1 MNPRMNQLLA
11 IETSSE
17 ACSVALSVGGRL
29 YEAHELAPLR
39 HAEVLLPA
47 VARLLAEAGVGLSAL
62 DAVAFG
68 RGPGSFTS
76 LRIGI
81 GVVQGLAWAA
91 GLPVVPVSSLAA
103 LAQDAADRAG
113 RAGHGAGNGG
123 ARLGNDGAPGDGER
137 ICVAVD
143 ARMQEVFT
151 AEFERGPGGLLR
163 LVGEE
168 RVCPAAAVATEPAP
182 LVAAGNGFERF
193 AELRPLCRAA
203 RVCLP
208 ELWPRAAVVLR
219 LAEAWLQSHDPL
231 PAALAQPVYIRN
243 DVAEKPVL

>member
-1 MNPRMNQLLA
+1 
-11 IETSSE
+11 
-17 ACSVALSVGGRL
+17 VALSVDGRL

-39 HAEVLLPA
+39 HAEILLPA
-47 VARLLAEAGVGLSAL
+47 VERLLAEAGVGLSAL

-103 LAQDAADRAG
+103 LAQDAADQSVAM
-113 RAGHGAGNGG
+113 AGNGAGSGVGNG
-123 ARLGNDGAPGDGER
+123 ARGGGER

-151 AEFERGPGGLLR
+151 AEFERGPDGLVQV
-163 LVGEE
+163 VGEE
-168 RVCPAAAVATEPAP
+168 RVCPAAAVAASPAP
-182 LVAAGNGFERF
+182 FIAAGNAFERF
-193 AELRPLCRAA
+193 AELAPLCRAA
-203 RVCLP
+203 RICLP
-208 ELWPRAAVVLR
+208 DLWPRAAVVLR
-219 LAEAWLQSHDPL
+219 LAEAWLQTHEPL

-243 DVAEKPVL
+243 DVAEKPTL

>member
-1 MNPRMNQLLA
+1 MSPQMNPRINPRMNQLLA

-17 ACSVALSVGGRL
+17 ACSVALRVDGQL

-47 VARLLAEAGVGLSAL
+47 VERLLAEAGVELSAL

-81 GVVQGLAWAA
+81 GVVQGLTWAA
-91 GLPVVPVSSLAA
+91 GLPVVPISSLAA
-103 LAQDAADRAG
+103 LAQDAAEQVA
-113 RAGHGAGNGG
+113 
-123 ARLGNDGAPGDGER
+123 DGVVVGDAPAPRER

-163 LVGEE
+163 PVGEE
-168 RVCPAAAVATEPAP
+168 RVCPASAVAAEPAP
-182 LVAAGNGFERF
+182 MVAVGNGFERF
-193 AELRPLCRAA
+193 AELQPLCRAA

-208 ELWPRAAVVLR
+208 ELWPRAAMVLR
-219 LAEAWLQSHDPL
+219 LAETWLQTHDPL
-231 PAALAQPVYIRN
+231 PAALAQPVYLRN
-243 DVAEKPVL
+243 NVAEKPVLR

>member
-1 MNPRMNQLLA
+1 MTPKMLQLLA
-11 IETSSE
+11 VETSSE
-17 ACSVALSVGGRL
+17 ACSVALSVDGRL

-39 HAEVLLPA
+39 HAETLLPA
-47 VARLLAEAGVGLSAL
+47 VERLLAEADAGLSAL
-62 DAVAFG
+62 DAIAFG

-103 LAQDAADRAG
+103 LAQDAVEQSG
-113 RAGHGAGNGG
+113 NGAGNLAGNP
-123 ARLGNDGAPGDGER
+123 ANDGAQRARER

-151 AEFERGPGGLLR
+151 AEFERGPDGLVR
-163 LVGEE
+163 AAGEE
-168 RVCPAAAVATEPAP
+168 RVCPASAVAAGPAP
-182 LVAAGNGFERF
+182 FVAAGNGFERF
-193 AELRPLCRAA
+193 TELEPLCRAA

-208 ELWPRAAVVLR
+208 GLWPRAAMVLR
-219 LAEAWLQSHDPL
+219 LAEAWLQTHEPL

-243 DVAEKPVL
+243 DVAEKPASG